1 MSFRDRPPLFRDEI
15 VRFGTN
21 PPVSGT
27 NPLSSGRHLPPKKVR
42 FRDHPEGTPECPNC
56 FPSVRVCLRDG
67 AKYDSLS
74 QIWREVGA
82 SQVWGWLARAKSAV
96 FS

>member
-21 PPVSGT
+21 PLVSGT

-42 FRDHPEGTPECPNC
+42 FRDQPEGTPECPSH
-56 FPSVRVCLRDG
+56 PPLTMADP
-67 AKYDSLS
+67 
-74 QIWREVGA
+74 
-82 SQVWGWLARAKSAV
+82 LALLGD
-96 FS
+96 